1 MIRQSLQIGVIIFVL
16 ICALFPAKSPAG
28 DLVAPGWERSF
39 QAGYTDP
46 AGHYVGG
53 ATIMHLVAH
62 KGLLFA
68 ADAYWCD
75 SRNIW
80 YGGTDRTTGW
90 AQILRLDKPG
100 GKWVVDLELGPQF
113 LRPEILKSVAF
124 TTDAAGK
131 PLAQAVNL
139 LLAAA
144 FSPRPGNVD
153 VALFTRDDVTGNW
166 ARSTVYTGPKAKEQG
181 EFSVRAMCVYR
192 DKVTGV
198 DRLFLSIGKLGIFSG
213 VYDPA
218 SPGQV
223 KWSDVSESGSVETRP
238 LAITQANGDL
248 VFSSGRK
255 IYRRIDGDNPSYQVI
270 ADLSDIYPNEIASP
284 TGGARGLTAI
294 ANPAG
299 KGQSLL
305 FAMWTATGRGPIFRL
320 DPEPDGSYHRTRE
333 VALADLVSQYLPGV
347 TVRGIGPA
355 YNEFHAVTDPIT
367 GKTVHLVSLEARITA
382 GKYPTWGTD
391 GVAGGGAAGFYAGSM
406 IAIRDSAGKYRLT
419 EVNGPASAGKPP
431 LVATYCMADSP
442 FPQDHGHVIYFGGL
456 DANNHPAHNLAWIFD
471 TRLDD
476 FLRAA
481 APGQPAEERR

>member
-1 MIRQSLQIGVIIFVL
+1 MIRQSLQIGIIVL
-16 ICALFPAKSPAG
+16 FLVCGLFPAQSPAG

-62 KGLLFA
+62 NGMLFA

-80 YGGTDRTTGW
+80 YGGTDPTTGW

-100 GKWVVDLELGPQF
+100 GKWVVDRELGPQF
-113 LRPEILKSVAF
+113 LRPEILKSVTFA
-124 TTDAAGK
+124 TDGAGK
-131 PLAQAVNL
+131 PLAQPVNL
-139 LLAAA
+139 LLSAA
-144 FSPRPGNVD
+144 FSLRPGNVEI
-153 VALFTRDDVTGNW
+153 ALFTRDDAIGKW
-166 ARSTVYTGPKAKEQG
+166 ARSTVYAGPRAKEQG
-181 EFSVRAMCVYR
+181 EFSVRAMCVHR

-213 VYDPA
+213 VFDPA
-218 SPGQV
+218 APGKV
-223 KWSDVSESGSVETRP
+223 KWSGASETGPVETRP
-238 LAITQANGDL
+238 LAIAEANGDL

-255 IYRRIDGDNPSYQVI
+255 IYRRSDGDKPSYQVI

-305 FAMWTATGRGPIFRL
+305 FAMWTATGRGPVFRL
-320 DPEPDGSYHRTRE
+320 DPQPDGSYRRTRE
-333 VALADLVSQYLPGV
+333 VVLADLVRQYLPGV

-355 YNEFHAVTDPIT
+355 YNEFHAVTDPVT
-367 GKTVHLVSLEARITA
+367 GKTLYLVSLEARITA
-382 GKYPTWGTD
+382 GKYRTWGD
-391 GVAGGGAAGFYAGSM
+391 DGAAGFYAGS
-406 IAIRDSAGKYRLT
+406 IVAIRDAAGKYRLT
-419 EVNGPASAGKPP
+419 EVNGPAGAGKPP
-431 LVATYCMADSP
+431 LVATYCFADSP
-442 FPQDHGHVIYFGGL
+442 FPQDHGQLIYFGGL
-456 DANNHPAHNLAWIFD
+456 DANGHPAHNLAWIFD
-471 TRLDD
+471 TQLGN

-481 APGQPAEERR
+481 APGKPAEERR

>member
-1 MIRQSLQIGVIIFVL
+1 MIRQSLQIGVIVFVL
-16 ICALFPAKSPAG
+16 VCGLFPAKSPAG

-62 KGLLFA
+62 NGMLFA

-80 YGGTDRTTGW
+80 YGGTDPTTGW

-100 GKWVVDLELGPQF
+100 GKWVVDRELGPQF
-113 LRPEILKSVAF
+113 LRPEILKSVTFA
-124 TTDAAGK
+124 TDGAGK
-131 PLAQAVNL
+131 PLAQPVNL
-139 LLAAA
+139 LLSAA
-144 FSPRPGNVD
+144 FSLRPGNVEI
-153 VALFTRDDVTGNW
+153 ALFTRDDAIGKW
-166 ARSTVYTGPKAKEQG
+166 ARSTVYAGPRAKEQG
-181 EFSVRAMCVYR
+181 EFSVRAMCVHR

-213 VYDPA
+213 VFDPA
-218 SPGQV
+218 APGKV
-223 KWSDVSESGSVETRP
+223 KWSGASETGPVETRP
-238 LAITQANGDL
+238 LAIAEANGDL

-255 IYRRIDGDNPSYQVI
+255 IYRRSDGDKPSYQVI

-305 FAMWTATGRGPIFRL
+305 FAMWIATGRGPVFRL
-320 DPEPDGSYHRTRE
+320 DPQPDGSYRRTRE
-333 VALADLVSQYLPGV
+333 VVLADLVRQYLPGV

-355 YNEFHAVTDPIT
+355 YNEFHAVTDPVT
-367 GKTVHLVSLEARITA
+367 GKTLYLVSLEARITA
-382 GKYPTWGTD
+382 GKYRTWGD
-391 GVAGGGAAGFYAGSM
+391 DGAAGFYAGS
-406 IAIRDSAGKYRLT
+406 IVAIRDAAGKYRLT
-419 EVNGPASAGKPP
+419 EVNGPAGAGKPP
-431 LVATYCMADSP
+431 LVATYCFADSP
-442 FPQDHGHVIYFGGL
+442 FPQDHGQLIYFGGL
-456 DANNHPAHNLAWIFD
+456 DANGHPAHNLAWIFD
-471 TRLDD
+471 TQLGN

-481 APGQPAEERR
+481 APGKPAEERR